1 MKGFAIAL
9 LTARVEAYY
18 NPNAYNH
25 YDANVYNVA
34 ADPWALTQTIK
45 SVAATT
51 TVDKTNWYSPY

>member
-1 MKGFAIAL
+1 MNF
-9 LTARVEAYY
+9 Y
-18 NPNAYNH
+18 NPTAYNH